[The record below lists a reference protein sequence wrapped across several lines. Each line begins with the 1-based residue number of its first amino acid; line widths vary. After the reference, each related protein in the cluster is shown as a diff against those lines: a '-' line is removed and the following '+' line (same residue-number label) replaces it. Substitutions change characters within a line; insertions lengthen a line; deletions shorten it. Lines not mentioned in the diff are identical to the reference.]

1 MSVFAFSAFMWVK
14 IVRPSA
20 PENKM
25 ISRTA
30 KNRTKTSVVLT
41 APKLKLRLVSAML
54 TLSLAFAVAFV
65 AGGALAHELDHQL
78 HKHEVPCA
86 LHYYAGHLDG
96 IAATGISVALAP
108 ATITDVIARDA
119 DLLPRRP
126 ILSYTVR
133 GPPAPFDSLS

>member
-1 MSVFAFSAFMWVK
+1 M
-14 IVRPSA
+14 
-20 PENKM
+20 
-25 ISRTA
+25 TA
-30 KNRTKTSVVLT
+30 SQ
-41 APKLKLRLVSAML
+41 LKARLAALV
-54 TLSLAFAVAFV
+54 LAFAIAFV

-78 HKHEVPCA
+78 HKHEVPCP

-96 IAATGISVALAP
+96 IAVAGVSVVLVFAT
-108 ATITDVIARDA
+108 TTDVIAHDA